1 MSEYMYGDLGHQE
14 RATCVQANLSGNAA
28 NVFLVDSSNY
38 CACRSVRSS
47 GHVGLLDGSHLLAGF
62 HRNGDS
68 KVGQWRTVNARLAT
82 VVFVVQP

>member
-38 CACRSVRSS
+38 CA
-47 GHVGLLDGSHLLAGF
+47 
-62 HRNGDS
+62 
-68 KVGQWRTVNARLAT
+68 
-82 VVFVVQP
+82 